1 MQSTG
6 GQLAYKDLTV
16 WQKSMDF
23 ANAVVSVI
31 EVLDTPRKHYRLFEQ
46 LEAAAT
52 SIPMN
57 IAEGKGR
64 ISRKEFV
71 HFLHVS
77 RGSLYETLTLLE
89 LFLMRGWLGSEKFL
103 ELEHQS
109 IEIAK
114 MLNGLINSIEKGI

>member
-1 MQSTG
+1 MQTTG
-6 GQLAYKDLTV
+6 GLLAYKELIV
-16 WQKSMDF
+16 WQKSMEF
-23 ANAVVSVI
+23 ANAVINLI

-52 SIPMN
+52 SVPMN

-64 ISRKEFV
+64 NSRKEFV

-89 LFLMRGWLGSEKFL
+89 IFLMRGWLKSETFQEL
-103 ELEHQS
+103 ELRS

-114 MLNGLINSIEKGI
+114 MLNGLINSLEND

>member
-1 MQSTG
+1 MQSTD
-6 GQLAYKDLTV
+6 GQLAYKNLTV

-23 ANAVVSVI
+23 ANAVISVI
-31 EVLDTPRKHYRLFEQ
+31 EVLDTPRRHYRLFEQ

-64 ISRKEFV
+64 NSRKEFV

-89 LFLMRGWLGSEKFL
+89 FFLMRGWLASDTFQML
-103 ELEHQS
+103 EQQS

-114 MLNGLINSIEKGI
+114 MLNGLINSIEKGM

>member
-1 MQSTG
+1 MQSG
-6 GQLAYKDLTV
+6 GQLSYKDLNV

-23 ANAVVSVI
+23 ANTVI
-31 EVLDTPRKHYRLFEQ
+31 SLPDCLDTERKHYRLFEQ
-46 LEAAAT
+46 LEAAVT

-64 ISRKEFV
+64 NSRKEFV

-89 LFLMRGWLGSEKFL
+89 IFHMRAWLKSETFQ
-103 ELEHQS
+103 ELENQAT
-109 IEIAK
+109 EIAK
-114 MLNGLINSIEKGI
+114 MLNGLINSIEKRI